1 GYGADDLDIAML
13 IFRLGGHQL
22 LFALNHKLSL
32 PSLCTLHLKSSFASL
47 MSTISPI
54 RNDQFDHNIQTII
67 VNTYAASAP
76 FIRKMC
82 YGYIAVYST
91 IQHYSMLYRVHRAI
105 VHITK
110 CPIVWASYSNK

>member
-47 MSTISPI
+47 MSTITPFAMINSI
-54 RNDQFDHNIQTII
+54 TIFKLSLSI
-67 VNTYAASAP
+67 LMQLQRPSSGKCV
-76 FIRKMC
+76 M
-82 YGYIAVYST
+82 
-91 IQHYSMLYRVHRAI
+91 AI
-105 VHITK
+105 
-110 CPIVWASYSNK
+110 